1 MQKRSVVVCVRP
13 ARWQKRPFPAY
24 CMAFNSGGAGVCLL
38 TCLLT
43 LRFRWQTDSPEMPWR
58 YINPSSRPRSNM
70 LWHSP
75 VRRLEPSRTIPA
87 WHRKRI
93 PGVNGQAVLALCL
106 FFFFSSSRATVL
118 TSAILDWHI
127 RGRGGGD
134 GTAVLFSF
142 SPFSIHL
149 LRFLPLLN
157 VTK

>member
-1 MQKRSVVVCVRP
+1 MQKRRVVVCVWP
-13 ARWQKRPFPAY
+13 ACWQKRPFPAY
-24 CMAFNSGGAGVCLL
+24 CMAFNSSGAGICPL

-58 YINPSSRPRSNM
+58 YINPNSLPRPNM
-70 LWHSP
+70 LWHPP
-75 VRRLEPSRTIPA
+75 VRRLKLSRTIPA

-93 PGVNGQAVLALCL
+93 PGVSSQAVLALFL
-106 FFFFSSSRATVL
+106 FFFPQTTVL
-118 TSAILDWHI
+118 TSEMLDWHI
-127 RGRGGGD
+127 GGD
-134 GTAVLFSF
+134 GKVVLFSF